1 MAQSAPSTPTGT
13 HDSTFNQTQWEAIQA
28 AIDAKLPNFK
38 TGLST
43 LKSQKPDTYTPGR
56 RSDLNLWLFGV
67 EQYLKFQEIPESL
80 HVSYAATLLRGTA
93 MSLWRYT
100 SELANNG
107 GQALPTTWPDFK
119 SFLIGAFQPINPVK
133 LARDK
138 LSTLRQTT
146 SVQAYFYQ
154 FQTLSMEIP
163 GLSGEEST
171 DRFIRGLKPHIR
183 QEIELRGLT
192 TFPDILTTAQRM
204 DALTY
209 KGLLS
214 APNNGYSNKRNG
226 NSYIQP
232 SYPQQSYQ
240 QPFHDES
247 TPMEIDAMRN
257 NQPNRNKTTDHLR
270 LNRETGSSNNHL
282 RSMLLNSLLPRPKL
296 SDQQRDYLRR
306 NNGCFYCRRLGHN
319 RMNCPVKAQNRPQQ
333 LNNIQNDGPGN
344 VQQRA

>member
-1 MAQSAPSTPTGT
+1 MAQSAPSTPTGF

-28 AIDAKLPNFK
+28 AIEAKLPTFK
-38 TGLST
+38 PALSS
-43 LKSQKPDTYTPGR
+43 LKAQKPDTYTPGR

-67 EQYLKFQEIPESL
+67 EQYLKFQEIQETL

-100 SELANNG
+100 SKLANNG
-107 GQALPTTWPDFK
+107 GQALPTTWLDFK

-154 FQTLSMEIP
+154 FQTISMEIP

-204 DALTY
+204 DAITY

-214 APNNGYSNKRNG
+214 TPTLGYPINKNG
-226 NSYIQP
+226 NSYSQP
-232 SYPQQSYQ
+232 SYS
-240 QPFHDES
+240 QPSHYNES
-247 TPMEIDAMRN
+247 TPMELDAMRR
-257 NQPNRNKTTDHLR
+257 NQPNKKQNNKPPQQGTRNIAAATF
-270 LNRETGSSNNHL
+270 GQCCSPISS
-282 RSMLLNSLLPRPKL
+282 RPKL

-333 LNNIQNDGPGN
+333 LNNIQNDGSGN